1 MQRQQQ
7 QFLKRLAFLYFWN
20 VTRLRNWLTLEEKF
34 GSEKFLFENRD
45 VDRRRDDWEEKKTEM
60 FSEHDN

>member
-1 MQRQQQ
+1 M
-7 QFLKRLAFLYFWN
+7 
-20 VTRLRNWLTLEEKF
+20 TLGEKF

-45 VDRRRDDWEEKKTEM
+45 VARDAAATTGEEKKTEM